1 MHLSLAR
8 KMKRRD
14 VIPASRQ
21 KQLIA
26 QGQLIGVKNT
36 LQGAN
41 ERVSEAYD
49 AGHKAGFNQ
58 ASIQAHAFLEVIMLA
73 VLHDEFGFGK
83 QRAEKFAKAFEK
95 LTIEVNA
102 GRVSVVEIAETL
114 VDEKFDFILKM
125 QVGDN
130 DGHIHTIDW
139 QKMIDDERAKRNAQY
154 LSEPQQNVHSEN

>member
-1 MHLSLAR
+1 MKSYFREAFDLSLAR

-21 KQLIA
+21 RHLLA
-26 QGQLIGVKNT
+26 QGQLMGVKNT
-36 LQGAN
+36 LHSAN

-49 AGHKAGFNQ
+49 VGHKAGFNQ

-73 VLHDEFGFGK
+73 VLRDEFGFGK

-102 GRVSVVEIAETL
+102 GRVAIAEIAETL
-114 VDEKFDFILKM
+114 IDEKFDFILEM

-130 DGHIHTIDW
+130 DGHIHSIDW
-139 QKMIDDERAKRNAQY
+139 QRMIDDEKSKR
-154 LSEPQQNVHSEN
+154 ENDA